1 VDHHLRRN
9 KLSAR
14 LPELEIDALLV
25 TRLPNVRYLTGF
37 TGSNGQALVTSDG
50 DGDVFMTDG
59 RYTEQ
64 SRREV
69 PDMRR
74 ETYLAEFATMF
85 AKACRDAKVSRVGFE
100 TAGITYKLWEQLS
113 ATEGVSLVPVG
124 PEIERLRWVKDRD
137 EIALLDRAQAITDE
151 AFDRIQAKL
160 VEGITERDVALEL
173 EWAMRQAGA
182 EGLSFD
188 SIVAFG
194 ESAAEPHHHPSDRAL
209 KPGDVVK
216 FDFGAL
222 YGGYHADMTR
232 TIAFGE
238 PPAEIREIHA
248 LVTHAERA
256 GIEAVRERHRPG
268 RPGRG
273 LQPLARPRRRAGD
286 PRRSDPP
293 RGLGG
298 RPPRWRRRHR
308 GAGRVHPGARGRPD
322 RGHGRDHRGRR
333 PGDRDVDPGA
343 RGGMSVST
351 NDLKN
356 GMTLQLDGE
365 LWTVLDFLHH
375 KPGKGQAVVRTK
387 LRNVKTGNV
396 LDRTFRADEKVGL
409 AIVEK
414 QDMQFLYRDG
424 SDFVFM
430 NTSTYDQITVPE
442 GVAGDA
448 AKYLS
453 EGAGAVVAVYEG
465 NAISVE
471 LPAAVVLSVTKTDP
485 GVKGDRVSG
494 ALKPATLQTGIRVQ
508 VPLCVEEG
516 DRVKVDT
523 RTGEYLTR
531 EK

>member
-256 GIEAVRERHRPG
+256 GIEAVRAGVVG
-268 RPGRG
+268 READAASRNVIAQAGRAEAFSHSLGHGVG
-273 LQPLARPRRRAGD
+273 LEIHEGPTLRAGSED
-286 PRRSDPP
+286 VLPVGAVVTVEPGVYIP
-293 RGLGG
+293 GLGG
-298 RPPRWRRRHR
+298 VRIEDMVEITED
-308 GAGRVHPGARGRPD
+308 GGRVIG
-322 RGHGRDHRGRR
+322 
-333 PGDRDVDPGA
+333 
-343 RGGMSVST
+343 
-351 NDLKN
+351 
-356 GMTLQLDGE
+356 
-365 LWTVLDFLHH
+365 
-375 KPGKGQAVVRTK
+375 
-387 LRNVKTGNV
+387 
-396 LDRTFRADEKVGL
+396 
-409 AIVEK
+409 
-414 QDMQFLYRDG
+414 
-424 SDFVFM
+424 
-430 NTSTYDQITVPE
+430 TSTRE
-442 GVAGDA
+442 
-448 AKYLS
+448 L
-453 EGAGAVVAVYEG
+453 VVV
-465 NAISVE
+465 
-471 LPAAVVLSVTKTDP
+471 
-485 GVKGDRVSG
+485 
-494 ALKPATLQTGIRVQ
+494 
-508 VPLCVEEG
+508 
-516 DRVKVDT
+516 
-523 RTGEYLTR
+523 
-531 EK
+531 